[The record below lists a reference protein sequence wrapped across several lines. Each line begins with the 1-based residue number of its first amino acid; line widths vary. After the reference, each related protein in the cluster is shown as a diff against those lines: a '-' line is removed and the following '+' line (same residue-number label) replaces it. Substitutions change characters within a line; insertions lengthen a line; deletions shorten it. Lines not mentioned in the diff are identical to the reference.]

1 MDLKFDK
8 FHKDNLEKIKQV
20 LFEFIPDLDICLEI
34 INIVESEKQS
44 TLNYYIDR
52 HNNIFNKYID
62 SLKYDEQSGRKYYS
76 YILNN
81 KIIIAEKDRNIDFYK
96 ETGISYQVR
105 NLLMDILNC
114 PTKKADLITKDF
126 TGKDLREEND
136 KLYFLLTLNIN
147 NKMLK

>member
-8 FHKDNLEKIKQV
+8 FHKDNLEKIKKV
-20 LFEFIPDLDICLEI
+20 LFEFIPNLDICLEI
-34 INIVESEKQS
+34 INIVELEKQS

-62 SLKYDEQSGRKYYS
+62 CLKYVCEKHGKYYS
-76 YILNN
+76 YIYNGT
-81 KIIIAEKDRNIDFYK
+81 IIIAEKDRNIDFYK

-105 NLLMDILNC
+105 NILMDILNC
-114 PTKKADLITKDF
+114 PTKEADLITKDF
-126 TGKDLREEND
+126 TEKDLREEND
-136 KLYFLLTLNIN
+136 KLFFLLTLNIN